1 MDHDYEPLTTVS
13 KCSISTVLDPSK
25 IPEDIK
31 ISGEKDAMA
40 DALADLL
47 KGVKDSPQQ
56 GEQPPTSRSILPMNR
71 DPIQKP

>member
-1 MDHDYEPLTTVS
+1 MP
-13 KCSISTVLDPSK
+13 IVLDQRK
-25 IPEDIK
+25 ISEDLK

-56 GEQPPTSRSILPMNR
+56 GEQPPTSGSILPMNR
-71 DPIQKP
+71 GPIQSRIFLSRNMIT